1 MKNFKKAEKPKEIA
15 KKKKVS
21 LDQILKQLSMGK
33 KVEKEHTN
41 NANIAKMIALQH
53 LGELPDYYSRLKKIE
68 MKEDLRNWFNPK
80 HPDGG
85 WKRINSK
92 GEAIGP
98 CARKPGEPKPKC
110 MSNKKRSQLSK
121 KERAAAVAAKRKHD
135 SVADRKGK
143 GGKPINVSNFGK
155 GRISEAVENLFEKN
169 KPTNPALWARAKA
182 AARSKFDVYPSAYAN
197 GWAAKWYKG
206 KGGGWK
212 SVKEA
217 VQDIRTKR
225 FIREMAQRREE
236 SPENYRKRLLDQIH
250 RGDIADMDVHDRV
263 HGALAFADH
272 LSGQYGRNIPVIARV
287 MLKGGEQHA
296 QGMRITG
303 IDKKGKMLT
312 GHPVGAGG
320 SPARHGTPVQNPLSA
335 VTGLHVGRY
344 SDIKPEHLD
353 ILRRLMNFRGKQM
366 RESTLRDIIKVIMEE
381 KKSKKPYKGFKSGFS
396 KLSKKTYGR
405 SGKVVKEEAEL
416 DEMAITAA
424 RAREHNLAIDRA
436 DHRAWAYTHPEN
448 PQGMWKDGKAK
459 SPAHIKKGKAL
470 EKAYDSA
477 VKKLDTERA
486 SKKTYGR
493 GGKVVKEEAEL
504 DEMAILRDIIKV
516 IMEEKKSKKPYKGF
530 KKGKNHPEGGLS
542 RSEAKRQGIHAGIET
557 KDEAKRKGGFS
568 KLSKKTQGRRKS
580 FCGRMCGMKRK
591 NTSSKTARDPK
602 SKINA
607 SLRVWGCRCEETCHE
622 CDKQL
627 FGEEAVANA
636 MGGGFSVQQAATQAN
651 PSLAGY
657 DPPMGK
663 PLSVSSF
670 DKLTPTPNTKN
681 SVKKALDMWRRRKIA
696 ESTLSSDQVNKKEE
710 RVKELKKHIG
720 KFKLRYGDNAKS
732 IIYAIATRDAK
743 KIHEEI
749 VNSSNAGT
757 MTKGEIRKRDKT
769 ASKVKAR
776 PIKGDTEE
784 ESKHRIAT
792 FITLRSRGKK
802 KKK

>member
-121 KERAAAVAAKRKHD
+121 KERAAAVGAKRKHD

-272 LSGQYGRNIPVIARV
+272 LSGQYGRNIPVVARV

-303 IDKKGKMLT
+303 IDKKGKMLI

-320 SPARHGTPVQNPLSA
+320 SPARHGTPVENPLSA

-353 ILRRLMNFRGKQM
+353 MLRRLMNFRGKQM
-366 RESTLRDIIKVIMEE
+366 REST
-381 KKSKKPYKGFKSGFS
+381 
-396 KLSKKTYGR
+396 
-405 SGKVVKEEAEL
+405 
-416 DEMAITAA
+416 
-424 RAREHNLAIDRA
+424 
-436 DHRAWAYTHPEN
+436 
-448 PQGMWKDGKAK
+448 
-459 SPAHIKKGKAL
+459 
-470 EKAYDSA
+470 
-477 VKKLDTERA
+477 
-486 SKKTYGR
+486 
-493 GGKVVKEEAEL
+493 
-504 DEMAILRDIIKV
+504 LRDIIKV

-627 FGEEAVANA
+627 FGEEAAANA

-670 DKLTPTPNTKN
+670 DKFTPTPNTKN

>member
-1 MKNFKKAEKPKEIA
+1 MKNFKKTEKPKEIA

-53 LGELPDYYSRLKKIE
+53 LGELPDYYTRLKKIE
-68 MKEDLRNWFNPK
+68 MKDDLRNWFNPK

-121 KERAAAVAAKRKHD
+121 KERAAAVGAKRKHD

-155 GRISEAVENLFEKN
+155 GKISEAVENLFEKN
-169 KPTNPALWARAKA
+169 KPTNPELWARAKA
-182 AARSKFDVYPSAYAN
+182 AAKSKFDVYPSAYAN

-212 SVKEA
+212 TVKEA
-217 VQDIRTKR
+217 VQDIR
-225 FIREMAQRREE
+225 
-236 SPENYRKRLLDQIH
+236 
-250 RGDIADMDVHDRV
+250 
-263 HGALAFADH
+263 
-272 LSGQYGRNIPVIARV
+272 
-287 MLKGGEQHA
+287 
-296 QGMRITG
+296 
-303 IDKKGKMLT
+303 
-312 GHPVGAGG
+312 
-320 SPARHGTPVQNPLSA
+320 
-335 VTGLHVGRY
+335 
-344 SDIKPEHLD
+344 
-353 ILRRLMNFRGKQM
+353 FRGKHM
-366 RESTLRDIIKVIMEE
+366 RESTIKDMIKIIMEE
-381 KKSKKPYKGFKSGFS
+381 KKSKKPYKG
-396 KLSKKTYGR
+396 Y
-405 SGKVVKEEAEL
+405 
-416 DEMAITAA
+416 
-424 RAREHNLAIDRA
+424 
-436 DHRAWAYTHPEN
+436 
-448 PQGMWKDGKAK
+448 
-459 SPAHIKKGKAL
+459 
-470 EKAYDSA
+470 
-477 VKKLDTERA
+477 
-486 SKKTYGR
+486 
-493 GGKVVKEEAEL
+493 
-504 DEMAILRDIIKV
+504 
-516 IMEEKKSKKPYKGF
+516 

-542 RSEAKRQGIHAGIET
+542 RAEAKRQGIHAGIET
-557 KDEAKRKGGFS
+557 KDEAKRKGGFG

-636 MGGGFSVQQAATQAN
+636 MGGGFDVQQAATQAN

-670 DKLTPTPNTKN
+670 DKMTPTPNTKR

-696 ESTLSSDQVNKKEE
+696 ESTLSSDQTNKKEE

>member
-1 MKNFKKAEKPKEIA
+1 MKNVKKTEKPKGIA
-15 KKKKVS
+15 KKIS
-21 LDQILKQLSMGK
+21 LDKILEQLVMGK
-33 KVEKEHTN
+33 KVEKKHTN
-41 NANIAKMIALQH
+41 NANAAMMIALQYM
-53 LGELPDYYSRLKKIE
+53 GKNTE

-110 MSNKKRSQLSK
+110 MSNKKRSQLNK
-121 KERAAAVAAKRKHD
+121 KERAAAVATKRRND
-135 SVADRKGK
+135 PVADRKEK

-155 GRISEAVENLFEKN
+155 GKLSEAVEHLFEKN
-169 KPTNPALWARAKA
+169 KPTNPSLWARAKSA
-182 AARSKFDVYPSAYAN
+182 AKSKFDVYPSAYAN

-263 HGALAFADH
+263 YGSLAYADH
-272 LSGQYGRNIPVIARV
+272 LSGIYGKNIPVVARV

-303 IDKKGKMLT
+303 IDKKGKVLS
-312 GHPVGAGG
+312 GHGVGAGG
-320 SPARHGTPVQNPLSA
+320 SPARHGTPVESPLSN

-353 ILRRLMNFRGKQM
+353 VLRRVFNFRGKHM
-366 RESTLRDIIKVIMEE
+366 RESTIKDMIKIIMEE
-381 KKSKKPYKGFKSGFS
+381 KKSNKPYKGFK
-396 KLSKKTYGR
+396 
-405 SGKVVKEEAEL
+405 
-416 DEMAITAA
+416 
-424 RAREHNLAIDRA
+424 
-436 DHRAWAYTHPEN
+436 
-448 PQGMWKDGKAK
+448 Q
-459 SPAHIKKGKAL
+459 
-470 EKAYDSA
+470 
-477 VKKLDTERA
+477 
-486 SKKTYGR
+486 
-493 GGKVVKEEAEL
+493 
-504 DEMAILRDIIKV
+504 
-516 IMEEKKSKKPYKGF
+516 
-530 KKGKNHPEGGLS
+530 GKNHPEGGLS

-580 FCGRMCGMKRK
+580 FCGRMCGMKSK
-591 NTSSKTARDPK
+591 NTSAKTARDPK

-627 FGEEAVANA
+627 FGEEAIANA
-636 MGGGFSVQQAATQAN
+636 MGGGFSVQQAAKEAN

-670 DKLTPTPNTKN
+670 DTMTPIPNNQRSIKR
-681 SVKKALDMWRRRKIA
+681 ALDMWKRRKIA
-696 ESTLSSDQVNKKEE
+696 ESTLSSDQTNKKEE

-743 KIHEEI
+743 KMHEEI

-757 MTKGEIRKRDKT
+757 MTKGEVRKRDKT